1 MGGTQRA
8 EMAPSYFPLTHD
20 DHCAVWH
27 AVGQWA
33 MSTPWVDAEKVAGRY
48 TALPRGQTQHF
59 LMTEY
64 WQEKNNWAKVP
75 ENWLYVC

>member
-20 DHCAVWH
+20 DHCAAWR

-48 TALPRGQTQHF
+48 TALPRGQTHF